1 MLAAIRA
8 EGRYREVAT
17 HADDG
22 AIDFASN
29 DYLGLATEPQVVA
42 ALKHA
47 ARVGSGGARLL
58 GGRHREH
65 SLLEDEL
72 AQWLGR
78 ERALLVFFG
87 ISCGARRA
95 AGAGADGR
103 CRRLRRA
110 QSRVPDRRDPPFARA
125 AHDLSARVAAPA
137 RVARLEHAGRERD
150 DLQHGRRCGRSARRS
165 STISETT
172 TCSSS
177 TKRTRWALPGRK
189 EPASRAG
196 WTIRAPS
203 SWARSRKRSARMA
216 DSSPGRR
223 TAIDL
228 LVNRARSFVFDTA
241 LPPAIALAAR
251 VAIVL
256 ARRADDRRARL
267 AANASRLRAGLR
279 ELGFEAPDGI
289 SPIVPVVLGS
299 ERRALEVAASP
310 AAGADQRAGRA
321 AADGSAGVVAA
332 AFFGS
337 RRSHAGADRPGR
349 ERTSPMHRYFVT
361 GTDTDVGKTR
371 VTAALARA
379 LRLARREADDRQAR
393 ADRARSQACR

>member
-1 MLAAIRA
+1 VSEPGYLRRVDALLAAIRA
-8 EGRYREVAT
+8 DDRHREIAT

-78 ERALLVFFG
+78 ERALLFSSGYHAALGALPVLAQTVDAVASDERNHASLIDG
-87 ISCGARRA
+87 I
-95 AGAGADGR
+95 
-103 CRRLRRA
+103 RL
-110 QSRVPDRRDPPFARA
+110 SRVPRTIYPHASLPPRASRGSSTLVVSETIFSMDGDAVDPRR
-125 AHDLSARVAAPA
+125 L
-137 RVARLEHAGRERD
+137 LD
-150 DLQHGRRCGRSARRS
+150 DLGSDDLLFVDEAHALGVAGPEGAGLARGLDDPRTIVMGTLSKALGAHGGFVA
-165 STISETT
+165 
-172 TCSSS
+172 
-177 TKRTRWALPGRK
+177 G
-189 EPASRAG
+189 PAA
-196 WTIRAPS
+196 
-203 SWARSRKRSARMA
+203 
-216 DSSPGRR
+216 
-223 TAIDL
+223 AIDL

-279 ELGFEAPDGI
+279 ELGFVAPDGI

-299 ERRALEVAASP
+299 ERRALEVAAS
-310 AAGADQRAGRA
+310 
-321 AADGSAGVVAA
+321 
-332 AFFGS
+332 
-337 RRSHAGADRPGR
+337 
-349 ERTSPMHRYFVT
+349 
-361 GTDTDVGKTR
+361 
-371 VTAALARA
+371 L
-379 LRLARREADDRQAR
+379 RQAR
-393 ADRARSQACR
+393 INAPAVRPPTVPEHSSRLRFSIRAGHTPEQIDLVVKELRRCIATS